1 MKKESLRLDLITRKM
16 LPKKQLIRIVN
27 NKDQGLV
34 IDTSGKLA
42 GRGAYISL
50 NLKNIEIAQK
60 KKVFEQAFKVQVS
73 KEFYQKLYQYME
85 HQIARNELFRSK
97 K

>member
-1 MKKESLRLDLITRKM
+1 MYPKRELVRVVNHKE
-16 LPKKQLIRIVN
+16 
-27 NKDQGLV
+27 QGLV
-34 IDTSGKLA
+34 IDPSGKLA

-50 NLKNIEIAQK
+50 NLKNIEIARK
-60 KKVFEQAFKVQVS
+60 RKVFEQALKTQVN
-73 KEFYQKLYQYME
+73 EQFYQELYQYME